1 MACVVSNCK
10 RFKKHDPEQ
19 LEQFR
24 ANNPSTRERGN
35 IDKSTGLRQVLK
47 RPPIDQNKSVASCQ
61 PKIPSPLE
69 YYVRVTND
77 RADTFSS
84 ALFSRGNLNT
94 IQRLLLMEVKKE
106 TGLDISPQD
115 EQPMMDILINVYYEY
130 FTDRYNFSLNPAQ
143 APEDDMGAMIAEIN
157 WRAVQ
162 LMKREVYVGMRSYL
176 YAKTAPLNSDHMIP
190 VGLRGHYG
198 VDSRKEFKDERSL
211 VLDGTFDM
219 TKIAPRLSIFTRQT
233 M

>member
-1 MACVVSNCK
+1 MACVVANCK
-10 RFKKHDPEQ
+10 RFKRHDPDQ
-19 LEQFR
+19 LEQFQS
-24 ANNPSTRERGN
+24 NNSQNRVRGE
-35 IDKSTGLRQVLK
+35 IDKSTGLRQTLK
-47 RPPIDQNKSVASCQ
+47 RPPIDQTKSVASCQ
-61 PKIPSPLE
+61 PRLASPLE
-69 YYVRVTND
+69 YYVQVTND
-77 RADTFSS
+77 RVDTFSS
-84 ALFSRGNLNT
+84 ALFSRGNLNR
-94 IQRLLLMEVKKE
+94 IQQILIGEIKKE

-130 FTDRYNFSLNPAQ
+130 FRDRYDFSLNPAQ
-143 APEDDMGAMIAEIN
+143 AAEDDMPGMIAEIN
-157 WRAVQ
+157 WRAIQ